1 MPADLT
7 QAREALADHL
17 LPRCNVDMPGGQ
29 DEDGP
34 IPGCPCDRHI
44 DHDGEHYAP
53 EDGPTWEHLRDALA
67 RVDELEQARARDVA
81 GIVGWLRRSA
91 DRLSGND
98 YREYVLIATAIER
111 GDWHDHE

>member
-1 MPADLT
+1 MSVDLT

-17 LPRCNVDMPGGQ
+17 LPRCGVDMPGGQ

-67 RVDELEQARARDVA
+67 RVDELEQARAEA
-81 GIVGWLRRSA
+81 ALLSA
-91 DRLSGND
+91 YSAAPKVPRAD
-98 YREYVLIATAIER
+98 
-111 GDWHDHE
+111 